1 MAQILFIKKH
11 AHRQANCLT
20 HLLIHTQNCQVDI
33 PGETVLTRRHAAG
46 LERDR
51 IKKKERKAKKKER
64 KKNERNRDT
73 EKKRQ
78 TYMHVCG

>member
-33 PGETVLTRRHAAG
+33 PGETVLTRRQAAG
-46 LERDR
+46 LEREDQNER
-51 IKKKERKAKKKER
+51 EKGKKERTKE
-64 KKNERNRDT
+64 E
-73 EKKRQ
+73 
-78 TYMHVCG
+78 

>member
-33 PGETVLTRRHAAG
+33 PGETVLTRRQAAG
-46 LERDR
+46 LERERETKKREDQNER
-51 IKKKERKAKKKER
+51 EKGKKERTKE
-64 KKNERNRDT
+64 E
-73 EKKRQ
+73 
-78 TYMHVCG
+78 